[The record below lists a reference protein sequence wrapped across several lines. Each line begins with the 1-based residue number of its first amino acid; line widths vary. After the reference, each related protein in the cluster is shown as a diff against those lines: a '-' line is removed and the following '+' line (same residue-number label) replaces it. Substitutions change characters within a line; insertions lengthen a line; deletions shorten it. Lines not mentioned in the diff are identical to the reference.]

1 MVQFTLDMSLLQHN
15 SNPAGKDNAALPKT
29 FTQFGS
35 LKVDANS
42 PTPYSDATQCKK
54 QSNHIKRPMNA
65 FMVWSQIE
73 RRKICEQQPEMHN
86 AEISKRLG
94 KLWRTL
100 NNDDRKPFI
109 DEAERLRVLHSQQY
123 PNYKYRPRKKSK
135 PSPKLEKTR
144 HAASTTSVVLTN
156 TKHKISHKPPKQIRT
171 VAEGRGHVIQ
181 MSQPSASH
189 QRSKSKSSNSKKSI
203 NITRHVPATA
213 TLKTAST
220 AKILKLPSASVA
232 VVPKSVINDHQS
244 LYSKKVVTVTSIKEE
259 PSTSEIDENA
269 NIVAPFSP
277 LSAIKSE
284 PSSDSSFSSSS
295 SSSSESSCADLPDIK
310 QLTADL
316 LDDFPLWMNDF
327 DNNPMSLLPDTLFD
341 TYSTEYSTPEVNNML
356 TCSEFMSDWLVNK
369 GLPMNFSAC

>member
-1 MVQFTLDMSLLQHN
+1 MVQFSLDMTLLQHN
-15 SNPAGKDNAALPKT
+15 SNLAGKDNAALPKT

-42 PTPYSDATQCKK
+42 LTPYSDATQCKK

-135 PSPKLEKTR
+135 ASPKLEKTR
-144 HAASTTSVVLTN
+144 HAVASSTSTILNNV
-156 TKHKISHKPPKQIRT
+156 KHKMYKSPKQIRT
-171 VAEGRGHVIQ
+171 ISEGRGHVIQ
-181 MSQPSASH
+181 VSNVSH
-189 QRSKSKSSNSKKSI
+189 PRSRSKSSKKNI
-203 NITRHVPATA
+203 NITRHAPATT
-213 TLKTAST
+213 TLKAASPP
-220 AKILKLPSASVA
+220 KILKLPSASVT
-232 VVPKSVINDHQS
+232 VVPNSVINDHQS
-244 LYSKKVVTVTSIKEE
+244 LYSKAMVTVTAIKEE
-259 PSTSEIDENA
+259 PSTSEIDEND

-284 PSSDSSFSSSS
+284 PSSDSSSSSS
-295 SSSSESSCADLPDIK
+295 SSSSSDSSCDDLPDIK
-310 QLTADL
+310 QLTDL
-316 LDDFPLWMNDF
+316 LDDFPLWANDF
-327 DNNPMSLLPDTLFD
+327 DNNAISLLPDTLFD
-341 TYSTEYSTPEVNNML
+341 TYSTEYSTPEVTNML
-356 TCSEFMSDWLVNK
+356 TCSEFMNDWLDNK
-369 GLPMNFSAC
+369 NMPLNFTASC

>member
-42 PTPYSDATQCKK
+42 LTPYSDATQCKK

-144 HAASTTSVVLTN
+144 HGAAPSTTPIILTN
-156 TKHKISHKPPKQIRT
+156 VKHKISHKSPKQIRT
-171 VAEGRGHVIQ
+171 VSEGRGHVIQ
-181 MSQPSASH
+181 VAHSSMSH
-189 QRSKSKSSNSKKSI
+189 QRSRSKTSKK
-203 NITRHVPATA
+203 NIGIARPATT
-213 TLKTAST
+213 TLKAASPP
-220 AKILKLPSASVA
+220 KILKLPSASVA

-244 LYSKKVVTVTSIKEE
+244 LYSKKVVTVTAIKEE
-259 PSTSEIDENA
+259 PSTSEIDENES
-269 NIVAPFSP
+269 IVDPFSP
-277 LSAIKSE
+277 FSAIKSE
-284 PSSDSSFSSSS
+284 PSSDSFSSSS
-295 SSSSESSCADLPDIK
+295 SSSSDSSCADLPDIK
-310 QLTADL
+310 QLTDL
-316 LDDFPLWMNDF
+316 LDDFPLWASDF
-327 DNNPMSLLPDTLFD
+327 ENNAISLLPDTLFD
-341 TYSTEYSTPEVNNML
+341 TYSTEYSTPEVTNML
-356 TCSEFMSDWLVNK
+356 TCSEFMNDWFDNK
-369 GLPMNFSAC
+369 NVPLNFTAC